1 MKPTKSDVYV
11 DPVLTNISIAYQNED
26 YISEKILPLVKVA
39 KDSGYYFKYDKSK
52 FRPVNDER
60 APGTRAARVGY
71 GLVKAT
77 YGPIIE
83 HALEQEVPD
92 EIVEQADNPLDPKF
106 DATEN
111 VTERI
116 LVAKERKLA
125 VVMAD
130 TSILTQNVT
139 LSGTSQW
146 SDYANSDPISDIK
159 RGKQVIHASIFREPN
174 TLVLGKPVFDKL
186 VDHPDIIDRI
196 KYSALGVA
204 TTDLLAR
211 LFGVNNVIIAGA
223 GYNTAKE
230 GQADVMDYI
239 WGKHAWLLYIEP
251 NPGIRRLSFGYTFYT
266 NPRKVESWY
275 EQQIKSTIIRVS
287 DYYEQKL
294 VAVEAAYLIKNA
306 VA

>member
-1 MKPTKSDVYV
+1 MKPTKADVYV
-11 DPVLTNISIAYQNED
+11 DPVLTNISVAYKNED

-39 KDSGYYFKYDKSK
+39 KDSGFYFKYDKSK

-60 APGTRAARVGY
+60 ALGTRAGRVGY
-71 GLVKAT
+71 GLVKDT

-83 HALEQEVPD
+83 HALEQDVPD
-92 EIVEQADNPLDPKF
+92 EIVEQADNPLEPKF

-116 LVAKERKLA
+116 LIAKERSLA
-125 VVMAD
+125 VKMAD
-130 TSILTQNVT
+130 TSVLTQNVT

-146 SDYANSDPISDIK
+146 SDYANSNPISDVK
-159 RGKQVIHASIFREPN
+159 TAKQTIHASIFREPN

-186 VDHPDIIDRI
+186 IEHPDIIDRI

-211 LFGVNNVIIAGA
+211 LFGVNNVLVAGA

-230 GQADVMDYI
+230 GQTDAMAYI

-251 NPGIRRLSFGYTFYT
+251 TPGIRKVSFGYTFYT
-266 NPRKVESWY
+266 KPRQVESWY
-275 EQQIKSTIIRVS
+275 EQWVKATIIRVS
-287 DYYEQKL
+287 DSYEQKF
-294 VAVEAAYLIKNA
+294 VATEAAYLIKNA